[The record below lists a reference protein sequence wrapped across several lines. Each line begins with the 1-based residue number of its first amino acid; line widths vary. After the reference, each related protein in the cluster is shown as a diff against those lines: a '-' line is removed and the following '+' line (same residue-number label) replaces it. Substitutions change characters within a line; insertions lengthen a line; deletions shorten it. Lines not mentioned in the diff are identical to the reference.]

1 MIFKSI
7 RLKNFRQYKKEITIE
22 FAIPQGNSNNITL
35 IIAANGVGK
44 TTLLQAIRYC
54 FYGSSSNYLNLPKAN
69 ELVNNTLEYD
79 LKELDKDVMFVE
91 VSFIHEGIKYLAR
104 REKRFIKLRG
114 HLKDEGK
121 EIFLLS
127 RLTENDGWKY
137 FKESEAIQKIRSILP
152 EGLSQVFMFDGERME
167 RKISESKFSEEL
179 KESILGILDIK
190 KYDKLIEILGHEGKA
205 SSVIGMLNSRKKT
218 LTEDDKRTKDKYD
231 QLLAHK
237 EAKLMEIKKYQDK
250 VDDIKQKISITEE
263 QQLKLK
269 ENEDRIRRRKEI
281 ENIINSLETEIK
293 NLAQR
298 YIKES
303 KNALIYKLLLLNK
316 EKYDSYI
323 KMGKKENVFYSY
335 LHINTI
341 NDILEKKICVCG
353 RPIEEHSS
361 EKERLESL
369 KRTSLPLTSS
379 QHLNMIDQKFK
390 KSVEFREEMNRLT
403 DLKKLIKQSKLNI
416 ERYKGEYTRLIKEIA
431 DIENKYGIRNQL
443 NITEL
448 ENKKEQ
454 YLQTIGELTKELK
467 LTENGINRYK
477 KKIDIMDSNIEY
489 NRRINKVI
497 EYMKDIKDKLEQI
510 KNEKDNQARE
520 MLSKNFDKI
529 LNKTIHGNYKAEIN
543 NKYQVKIIDSNT
555 NKDVTIS
562 LSTGQN
568 VVVLLSF
575 INALIHT
582 AKELSATINKNEKYG
597 VVMDA
602 AMSNLDEMHIE
613 KLCRYNINNLDQ
625 IIFLSFKRQLRD
637 EMYISIKHNIG
648 KAYFISKHPKGY
660 IENEEMSL
668 NRLDQF
674 IHSIEGEEYDKL

>member
-467 LTENGINRYK
+467 LTENGFNRYK

>member
-7 RLKNFRQYKKEITIE
+7 RLKNFRQYKKDITIE

-467 LTENGINRYK
+467 LTENGINGYK

>member
-269 ENEDRIRRRKEI
+269 ENEDRIRRKKEI

>member
-231 QLLAHK
+231 QLLAYK

-467 LTENGINRYK
+467 LTEDGINRYK

>member
-44 TTLLQAIRYC
+44 TTLLQAISYC

-231 QLLAHK
+231 QLLAYK

-467 LTENGINRYK
+467 LTEDGINRYK

>member
-7 RLKNFRQYKKEITIE
+7 RLKNFRQYKKDITIE

-467 LTENGINRYK
+467 LTENGINAYK

>member
-467 LTENGINRYK
+467 LTEDGINRYK

>member
-7 RLKNFRQYKKEITIE
+7 RLKNFRQYKKDITIE

-54 FYGSSSNYLNLPKAN
+54 FYGLSSNYLNLPKAN

-231 QLLAHK
+231 QLLAYK

-467 LTENGINRYK
+467 LTEDGINRYK

>member
-7 RLKNFRQYKKEITIE
+7 RLKNFRQYKKDITIE

-231 QLLAHK
+231 QLLAYK

-467 LTENGINRYK
+467 LTEDGINRYK